1 MSAPILVKLCLS
13 LSLSFAQSL
22 SFSGSLAPG
31 QNSCFAP
38 EALWVW
44 VAVAMP
50 PVMADVL
57 FPYVNIAT
65 GNTKENNN
73 TVATKLKNNNTI
85 SLGQTEDVCV
95 VCAFLSACCSI
106 YTRWLHKAVSEFT
119 VLWRWPDRKWPHCS
133 CRLRL
138 DWINTEAVLLQD
150 IPFPPSCLTSCLFWG
165 GLAEKTNSVM
175 EIVQSGYY
183 GDSVRSLSLS
193 LSECSC
199 QLVEKTSS
207 LFGRDEWTLEILSR
221 KQSSKH
227 NIQRIILVYFNL
239 PYLPLMCL
247 SIMTVSL
254 ANFALWRHRKTKSQT
269 KWHKTSTSS
278 LQHCNKCEFFH
289 GWRKACRQVKMLC
302 VIHT

>member
-95 VCAFLSACCSI
+95 WCVPSSLLAAAFIHADFTKLFQSLPCDGTDLTGSDLTAAPVSDWIGLILRLSAYRTS
-106 YTRWLHKAVSEFT
+106 HS
-119 VLWRWPDRKWPHCS
+119 PH
-133 CRLRL
+133 
-138 DWINTEAVLLQD
+138 
-150 IPFPPSCLTSCLFWG
+150 P
-165 GLAEKTNSVM
+165 
-175 EIVQSGYY
+175 
-183 GDSVRSLSLS
+183 
-193 LSECSC
+193 
-199 QLVEKTSS
+199 
-207 LFGRDEWTLEILSR
+207 
-221 KQSSKH
+221 
-227 NIQRIILVYFNL
+227 
-239 PYLPLMCL
+239 
-247 SIMTVSL
+247 VSL
-254 ANFALWRHRKTKSQT
+254 PVCF
-269 KWHKTSTSS
+269 
-278 LQHCNKCEFFH
+278 E
-289 GWRKACRQVKMLC
+289 GV
-302 VIHT
+302 

>member
-1 MSAPILVKLCLS
+1 M
-13 LSLSFAQSL
+13 
-22 SFSGSLAPG
+22 
-31 QNSCFAP
+31 
-38 EALWVW
+38 
-44 VAVAMP
+44 
-50 PVMADVL
+50 
-57 FPYVNIAT
+57 
-65 GNTKENNN
+65 
-73 TVATKLKNNNTI
+73 
-85 SLGQTEDVCV
+85 
-95 VCAFLSACCSI
+95 
-106 YTRWLHKAVSEFT
+106 
-119 VLWRWPDRKWPHCS
+119 WRHWPDRKWPHCS
-133 CRLRL
+133 SRLRL
-138 DWINTEAVLLQD
+138 DWINTEAVRLQD

-165 GLAEKTNSVM
+165 GLAEKTNSVWWRLCKVVTM
-175 EIVQSGYY
+175 ETPFA
-183 GDSVRSLSLS
+183 LS

-239 PYLPLMCL
+239 PYFPLMCL

-278 LQHCNKCEFFH
+278 LQHCNKREFFH